1 LALKFNY
8 LMEQEMTEQ
17 QASKNGSVAQAR
29 VAGAQDFDFV
39 IGNWHV
45 HHKRLD
51 NMFSEDKRWVEFEGL
66 SSTSHILGGTG
77 NVEDNLLYFP
87 DGAFRAVAMRAFN
100 AQTGLWSIWWL
111 DGRFPDKVDTPVV
124 GTFKNNIGLFY
135 ADEVIKGRKTK
146 VRFQWDAS
154 TPNNP
159 KWAQAFSFDE
169 GKSWQ
174 TNWTMSFIP
183 Q

>member
-1 LALKFNY
+1 
-8 LMEQEMTEQ
+8 MTEQ
-17 QASKNGSVAQAR
+17 QASKNGVGVQAD

-39 IGNWHV
+39 IGNWRV

-66 SSTSHILGGTG
+66 SSTSHILGGAG

-100 AQTGLWSIWWL
+100 AQTGRWSIWWL

-124 GTFKNNIGLFY
+124 GSFKNNIGLFY

-154 TPNNP
+154 MPNNP

-169 GKSWQ
+169 GKSWE

>member
-1 LALKFNY
+1 
-8 LMEQEMTEQ
+8 MTEQ
-17 QASKNGSVAQAR
+17 QASKNGSVAQAS

-39 IGNWHV
+39 IGNWRV

-51 NMFSEDKRWVEFEGL
+51 NMFSKDKYWVEFERL
-66 SSTSHILGGTG
+66 SSTSHILDGAG

-87 DGAFRAVAMRAFN
+87 DGAFRAVVMRAFN
-100 AQTGLWSIWWL
+100 AQTGRWSIWWL
-111 DGRFPDKVDTPVV
+111 DGRFPDKVDKPVV
-124 GTFKNNIGLFY
+124 GSFKNNIGLFY

-159 KWAQAFSFDE
+159 KWAKAFSFDE
-169 GKSWQ
+169 EKSWE